1 MHIKN
6 KSQDRKV
13 LTFDNYVKIID
24 FRAFTLFHFWFLSCK
39 NSKPITLINKEPI
52 ALVHFLYLFLDRETT
67 KPFPRDFPFFTG
79 LIAMN
84 KIWHPIRFLLQKNS
98 RQQKSQCS
106 HTGFPI
112 F

>member
-52 ALVHFLYLFLDRETT
+52 ALVHFLYFFWIGKLQNHFPAIFLFL
-67 KPFPRDFPFFTG
+67 PV
-79 LIAMN
+79 
-84 KIWHPIRFLLQKNS
+84 
-98 RQQKSQCS
+98 
-106 HTGFPI
+106 
-112 F
+112 